1 MYAYASQASARQ
13 GHQLTRKGFSPRPWP
28 WPWVDGLGSSEFV
41 DGSLTRGTEQDWV
54 PRAVTQ
60 LHKCTNSE
68 DPRPWVDWS
77 TPRSPSVTPRRG
89 QAANERRRRGPG
101 TPIGVR
107 PVLLLRWPAGRRKT
121 SLGMMRVILSSKGK
135 KSICSP
141 YLLHFNLTTLIA
153 DGIDQ
158 PAVSWLVLFVNGRF
172 ATKSNPT
179 VHIDDVCDTCAVQF
193 SNPYYCCHILT
204 SIENRYVA
212 NKRPVRHGR
221 SEINYI
227 SVLEYL
233 SFYSLILIKT
243 RLIKKTERVDTIE
256 RVVLDL
262 STFSNRIRSLRFF
275 QTLRLCMLF
284 ARAFHEKLCHL
295 G

>member
-1 MYAYASQASARQ
+1 MHRRLQPVRV
-13 GHQLTRKGFSPRPWP
+13 TRKGFSPSPWP
-28 WPWVDGLGSSEFV
+28 WPWVD
-41 DGSLTRGTEQDWV
+41 
-54 PRAVTQ
+54 
-60 LHKCTNSE
+60 
-68 DPRPWVDWS
+68 WS
-77 TPRSPSVTPRRG
+77 TPRPRSPSVTPRRG

-107 PVLLLRWPAGRRKT
+107 PVLLLRWLAGRRKT
-121 SLGMMRVILSSKGK
+121 SLGMMRVILSSKEK
-135 KSICSP
+135 KKGICSP

-243 RLIKKTERVDTIE
+243 GLIKKNGKSRYHRTRC
-256 RVVLDL
+256 
-262 STFSNRIRSLRFF
+262 SGSLNIF
-275 QTLRLCMLF
+275 
-284 ARAFHEKLCHL
+284 
-295 G
+295 